1 MAKLVGCLLMFI
13 MVKLVNLELVKLEFI
28 KLELV
33 KLVIKVILNLMH
45 YLMSNL
51 HLFRINQLIII
62 MK

>member
-1 MAKLVGCLLMFI
+1 MAKLVECLLMFI
-13 MVKLVNLELVKLEFI
+13 MVNLV

-33 KLVIKVILNLMH
+33 KLVFKVVLNLMH